1 MAIYTKT
8 GDKGT
13 TALFGGK
20 RVSKDD
26 DQIDAYGTVDELSSV
41 IGVAISKP
49 IDKKD
54 GEFLTT
60 IQKNLYAMMGV
71 LCNATVDL
79 KGLEGHIVD
88 MEHYIDA
95 QEKTLPELRNFILPQ
110 GTEESAWFHV
120 IRTVCRRAERSLV
133 DFLEDDNGT
142 IALSQKEVMLQYL
155 NRMSDLFFIMARKY
169 NQGKEVLA

>member
-20 RVSKDD
+20 RVSKNNQ
-26 DQIDAYGTVDELSSV
+26 QIKAYGVVDELSSV
-41 IGVAISKP
+41 IGVVISKK
-49 IDKKD
+49 IDKED

-71 LCNATVDL
+71 LCNAKVSLDSL
-79 KGLEGHIVD
+79 KSHTEATED
-88 MEHYIDA
+88 YIDE

-133 DFLEDDNGT
+133 GFLTKDNS
-142 IALSQKEVMLQYL
+142 IEASQKEVMLQYL